1 MKRLW
6 TLFFM
11 LAVMSSATQAQYKGK
26 YVGWSTGYVYGS
38 GTLNPGVYKA
48 FTHLMNFH
56 VTVTASGGLG
66 TGDLRQSNQQG
77 FVSACHA
84 NGVKALLSIGG
95 EGEHNNFVAA
105 CANAGTQT
113 TLVKNIMNMVI
124 SNGYDGVDL
133 DWEVA
138 EDPSYDNN
146 PANVA
151 KFVAFHKQVRDSV
164 KAHPPLLIM
173 AAITDDW
180 YPNCSAAV
188 CAMMDQANGMSY
200 DISAANEYK
209 DASIV
214 FKLGAPKANHGIGFD
229 MNNLAD
235 NLAKCRLAIDSGF
248 GGVMAWDVTRGNA
261 AAFDSIAH
269 YVSHVPTNLGSFAR
283 PGNDVRLFVK
293 NDGMGGVTLVSYSV
307 PASVNGTWVDL
318 GMYDVN
324 GALVKTIFRGKS
336 NSGPFAVP
344 MDKNRAGAYIFKL
357 SADSYVR
364 TAKAIVVK

>member
-1 MKRLW
+1 MKKL
-6 TLFFM
+6 LNLVPM
-11 LAVMSSATQAQYKGK
+11 LLALSSLAQAQYKGK

-38 GTLNPGVYKA
+38 GTLAPGVYKA

-56 VTVTASGGLG
+56 VTVGADGSLG
-66 TGDLRQSNQQG
+66 TGDLRQSDQKG
-77 FVSACHA
+77 FVAACHA

-95 EGEHNNFVAA
+95 EGEHAHFAAA
-105 CANAGTQT
+105 CANPATQT
-113 TLVKNIMNMVI
+113 TLVKNIMNMTI

-138 EDPSYDNN
+138 EDPNYDNS

-164 KAHPPLLIM
+164 KAHPPLSIT

-188 CAMMDQANGMSY
+188 CSMMDQANGMSY

-209 DASIV
+209 DAAIV

-248 GGVMAWDVTRGNA
+248 GGVMAWDVTKGNA

-269 YVSHVPTNLGSFAR
+269 YVTHVTTGIGPLPRAGKNIS
-283 PGNDVRLFVK
+283 LFV
-293 NDGMGGVTLVSYSV
+293 NRGEMSMVS
-307 PASVNGTWVDL
+307 
-318 GMYDVN
+318 MYDTKGV
-324 GALVKTIFRGKS
+324 LVKP
-336 NSGPFAVP
+336 NA
-344 MDKNRAGAYIFKL
+344 
-357 SADSYVR
+357 R
-364 TAKAIVVK
+364 TAKAIVLKVPGN